1 MAILLM
7 MVGGCGAAAAFGLL
21 ARGYVRDKPVAVTE
35 APLAE

>member
-21 ARGYVRDKPVAVTE
+21 ARGYVRNKIAAAAEDSVAE
-35 APLAE
+35 